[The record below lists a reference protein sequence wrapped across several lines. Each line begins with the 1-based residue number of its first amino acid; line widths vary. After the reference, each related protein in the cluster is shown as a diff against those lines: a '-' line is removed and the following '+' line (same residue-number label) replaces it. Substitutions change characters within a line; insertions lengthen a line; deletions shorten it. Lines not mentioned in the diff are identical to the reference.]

1 MTQESTGTGRAKATS
16 STSVTTK
23 TSSKSTPGRK
33 PVKKSAA
40 QPDPSEKKATG
51 SQRTTNTDT
60 SDGLT
65 IGGRTFGR
73 EMVVV
78 ALVLLGVLA
87 TPLGLASQWAFDTIT
102 DRESYVSLVSDLG
115 RDPNIQEAVADEVTN
130 AALERVDVS
139 SLLEGRR
146 DSWIGALDDLIGSVT
161 GSDIAT
167 QLEERLRPA
176 LTTAVNGFVASDD
189 FQSVWVSANSQAHTS
204 LLAALQ
210 KPATA
215 DEDIA
220 IDLSAAVN
228 SADTGGLD
236 GRVLSLVS
244 KALQDNPVEI
254 PILTAEQVDALRT
267 GYSVIGSV
275 STWAPILGA
284 LALIAALVLAPSNKR
299 WLVGCAAGFAFIA
312 SAFSPAIIEL
322 YIALAQPDV
331 LTGDTLTAQ
340 LARHITDE
348 AVTNAS
354 AGLGYGVPVGVAILI
369 VTAIATAAWRV
380 LLTRRS
386 ASVNP
391 R

>member
-1 MTQESTGTGRAKATS
+1 
-16 STSVTTK
+16 
-23 TSSKSTPGRK
+23 
-33 PVKKSAA
+33 
-40 QPDPSEKKATG
+40 
-51 SQRTTNTDT
+51 
-60 SDGLT
+60 
-65 IGGRTFGR
+65 
-73 EMVVV
+73 MVVV

-139 SLLEGRR
+139 SLVEARR
-146 DSWIGALDDLIGSVT
+146 DGWIGALDDLIGSVT

-176 LTTAVNGFVASDD
+176 LTSAVNRFVASDD

-210 KPATA
+210 EPATA

-228 SADTGGLD
+228 SADTGGVD
-236 GRVLSLVS
+236 GQVLSLVS
-244 KALQDNPVEI
+244 RALQDNPVEI

-275 STWAPILGA
+275 STWAPILGV

-312 SAFSPAIIEL
+312 SAFLPAIIEL
-322 YIALAQPDV
+322 YIAFAQSEV

-340 LARHITDE
+340 VARHITDE
-348 AVTNAS
+348 AVTHSS

-380 LLTRRS
+380 LPTRRP
-386 ASVNP
+386 ASVNA